1 MTQELKQELFNICS
15 QNNPP
20 YTYINAYVKI
30 EESDTLGAF
39 NITEVQWAET
49 KLGWMDF
56 DEVKNELLELIPV
69 DIEVSGYYNLKGLF
83 PVGYD
88 SDDYRS
94 WVYILEPEI
103 LEYELQMTL
112 EQAEKYN
119 QQFKDLGEVTDL
131 FDL

>member
-20 YTYINAYVKI
+20 YTHINAYVKI

-39 NITEVQWAET
+39 NITEAQWAET

-83 PVGYD
+83 TVGYD

-94 WVYILEPEI
+94 WSYPLEPEI
-103 LEYELQMTL
+103 IEYELQMTL

-119 QQFKDLGEVTDL
+119 EQFKDLGEVTDL
-131 FDL
+131 FN